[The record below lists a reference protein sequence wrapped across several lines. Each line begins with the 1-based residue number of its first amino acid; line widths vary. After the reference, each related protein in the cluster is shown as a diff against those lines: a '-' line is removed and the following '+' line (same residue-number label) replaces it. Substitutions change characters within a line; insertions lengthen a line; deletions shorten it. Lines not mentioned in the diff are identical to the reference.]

1 MDSIWRPLHFE
12 MLSTEAHGPKVAAG
26 KAVLRDR
33 SPRRAASWQRG
44 RHTLEGWRWTRDLAT
59 WRGSVLQ
66 MRSGSKSFWDTSK
79 LFLNNT
85 NISTGKCN
93 VLFVTVERF
102 DISFFPIPQN
112 VLFSFVHFT
121 KFYLFSNIQHITLTL
136 WWFKQFLVV
145 LTGLK
150 DTQPHSNNP
159 KEIGVEYG
167 FGVATFMRKSE

>member
-1 MDSIWRPLHFE
+1 
-12 MLSTEAHGPKVAAG
+12 
-26 KAVLRDR
+26 
-33 SPRRAASWQRG
+33 
-44 RHTLEGWRWTRDLAT
+44 
-59 WRGSVLQ
+59 

-136 WWFKQFLVV
+136 
-145 LTGLK
+145 
-150 DTQPHSNNP
+150 
-159 KEIGVEYG
+159 
-167 FGVATFMRKSE
+167 